1 MTSLSDNSSTSS
13 TLDETTTA
21 IGRALATGHV
31 PSLAEAIMDH
41 EDLADKLLQ
50 HFLNKMESECA
61 RLSQLSLPLSP
72 FRRIPTDEYAT
83 FEWKKIIE
91 NLSQEAPTLFH
102 VLSSIVA
109 HSDHRNKKKV
119 NTAHYP
125 GLCMTVGVL
134 LKERNR
140 EMCGVQS
147 LISLILHSS
156 HVDKQVTQHTL
167 YITSLGGEA
176 LVML

>member
-1 MTSLSDNSSTSS
+1 MTNLSDNSSILS
-13 TLDETTTA
+13 TLDKATTA
-21 IGRALATGHV
+21 IGRALATGHL

-41 EDLADKLLQ
+41 EDLADKVLQ
-50 HFLNKMESECA
+50 LFLDKLESECA
-61 RLSQLSLPLSP
+61 RLSQHSLPLSP

-83 FEWKKIIE
+83 FEWKEIIE
-91 NLSQEAPTLFH
+91 NLSQKAPTLFH

-109 HSDHRNKKKV
+109 HSDRRNKKKV

-147 LISLILHSS
+147 LISLILYSS
-156 HVDKQVTQHTL
+156 HVDKQVIQRTCT
-167 YITSLGGEA
+167 
-176 LVML
+176 